1 MDEEQRLMVNNQQK
15 SHTRAAIQQNL
26 QDKQMRQIN
35 EAQRLK
41 NESMKN
47 E

>member
-1 MDEEQRLMVNNQQK
+1 MSNNEQKNNQRQ
-15 SHTRAAIQQNL
+15 AIYANL

-41 NESMKN
+41 NETTKN

>member
-1 MDEEQRLMVNNQQK
+1 MSNNQQK
-15 SHTRAAIQQNL
+15 NNQRQAIYQNL
-26 QDKQMRQIN
+26 QEKQMRQIN

-41 NESMKN
+41 NETTKN

>member
-1 MDEEQRLMVNNQQK
+1 MSNNEQKNNQRQ
-15 SHTRAAIQQNL
+15 AIYQNL
-26 QDKQMRQIN
+26 QEKQMRQIN

-41 NESMKN
+41 NETTKN